1 MAIWNRNKNKLNE
14 GQKLQEASK
23 LSQMDLIRLMGQPY
37 YQFAAQVTSIRQNNN
52 LTSVVK
58 EAMLKDPIISRII
71 NMWISDTLSRD
82 IISDK
87 IFDVVITNNH
97 SKKEEKEIN
106 KIIDDAKSAI
116 DYLLEN
122 SNIEDSLDKILYR
135 IIVDGITSVKLGF
148 VDLYEDTK
156 IKLFESNKR
165 KANKLL
171 ETETFTDENKRNA
184 LLEATTY
191 DDYVNDTMSYDM
203 KTRIRSTRAIGRYYL
218 EVLPQKIVPLKHK
231 GITVLYLDL
240 NNSLKVLNPRNITTF
255 VNTRGGN
262 KILSIKENPDD
273 IESTVYDLPMGM
285 SFIDQAVTPWSM
297 YNTVQ
302 DCTLLAMLTRSA
314 IYRLF
319 QVEVQAL
326 DTKETETL
334 LQEFK
339 KRITS
344 RETIDVRAEH
354 YSSAQTQI
362 PLGDSL
368 IVPTRNGIGNVS
380 VESIGGDLDVRTEEP
395 LNFFREELLASLG
408 VSKDLLYG
416 SEGGALV
423 NTSAT
428 RSDIRYLRTIQQFTS
443 ILSLGLEDIF
453 KDYLVMIGTDLSD
466 ITVKV
471 IFKQLNSEE
480 ALQKMEYEQTKQDSL
495 NKVIESLGNL
505 GIEFSDGRYTNLRDE
520 LIKRYL
526 DDTILDLIHQDEKNQ
541 PQEPQFTPEEEGGED
556 EGGDINISAPTSNF
570 DFGEDNEI
578 PSDEEMNPEDTE
590 LPELPDIEDVEGEP
604 SVEPNTPSN
613 DNQVPYSV
621 G

>member
-1 MAIWNRNKNKLNE
+1 MAIWNRNKTKLNE
-14 GQKLQEASK
+14 SQKLQEASK

-37 YQFAAQVTSIRQNNN
+37 YQFASQITSIRQNNN

-97 SKKEEKEIN
+97 SKKDEKEIN
-106 KIIDDAKSAI
+106 KIIEDAKASI

-135 IIVDGITSVKLGF
+135 IIIDGIISVKLGF

-171 ETETFTDENKRNA
+171 ETETFTDENKRKE

-203 KTRIRSTRAIGRYYL
+203 KTRIKSTRAIGRYYL

-262 KILSIKENPDD
+262 KILSIKENPED

-344 RETIDVRAEH
+344 RETIDVRSEH

-368 IVPTRNGIGNVS
+368 IVPTRNGVGTINVQ
-380 VESIGGDLDVRTEEP
+380 SIGGDLDVRTEEP

-408 VSKDLLYG
+408 VSKDLIYG

-466 ITVKV
+466 ITVRV

-505 GIEFSDGRYTNLRDE
+505 GIEFGNGKYINLRDE

-526 DDTILDLIHQDEKNQ
+526 DDTILDLIRQDEKNQ
-541 PQEPQFTPEEEGGED
+541 PQESQLTPEEEGGED
-556 EGGDINISAPTSNF
+556 DGGDINISAPTSNF
-570 DFGEDNEI
+570 DFGGDNEI

-590 LPELPDIEDVEGEP
+590 LPELPDINDVEGEP

>member
-1 MAIWNRNKNKLNE
+1 MAIWNRNKTKLNE
-14 GQKLQEASK
+14 SQKLQEASK

-37 YQFAAQVTSIRQNNN
+37 YQFASQVTSIRQNNN

-58 EAMLKDPIISRII
+58 ESMLKDPIISRII

-106 KIIDDAKSAI
+106 KIIEDAKSAI

-135 IIVDGITSVKLGF
+135 IIIDGIISVKLGF

-171 ETETFTDENKRNA
+171 ETETFTDENKRKE

-191 DDYVNDTMSYDM
+191 DDYVNDTMSYSM
-203 KTRIRSTRAIGRYYL
+203 KTRIKSTRAIGRYYL

-262 KILSIKENPDD
+262 KILSIKENPED

-326 DTKETETL
+326 DTKETEAL

-344 RETIDVRAEH
+344 RETIDVRSEH

-368 IVPTRNGIGNVS
+368 IVPTRNGVGTINVQ
-380 VESIGGDLDVRTEEP
+380 SIGGDLDVRTEEP

-408 VSKDLLYG
+408 VSKDLIYG
-416 SEGGALV
+416 SEGGSLV

-505 GIEFSDGRYTNLRDE
+505 GIEFGNGKYLNLRDE

-526 DDTILDLIHQDEKNQ
+526 DDTILDLIRQDEKNQ
-541 PQEPQFTPEEEGGED
+541 PQESQFTPEEEGGED

-570 DFGEDNEI
+570 DFGGDNEI
-578 PSDEEMNPEDTE
+578 PSDEEMNQEDTE

>member
-1 MAIWNRNKNKLNE
+1 MAIWNRNKTKLNE
-14 GQKLQEASK
+14 SQKLQEASK

-37 YQFAAQVTSIRQNNN
+37 YQFASQVTSIRQNNN

-58 EAMLKDPIISRII
+58 ESMLKDPIISRII

-87 IFDVVITNNH
+87 IFEVVITNNH

-106 KIIDDAKSAI
+106 KIIEDAKSAI

-135 IIVDGITSVKLGF
+135 IIIDGIISVKLGF

-171 ETETFTDENKRNA
+171 ETETFTDENKRKE

-191 DDYVNDTMSYDM
+191 DDYVNDTMSYSM
-203 KTRIRSTRAIGRYYL
+203 KTRIKSTRAIGRYYL

-262 KILSIKENPDD
+262 KILSIKENPED

-344 RETIDVRAEH
+344 RETIDVRSEH

-368 IVPTRNGIGNVS
+368 IVPTRNGVGTINVQ
-380 VESIGGDLDVRTEEP
+380 SIGGDLDVRTEEP

-408 VSKDLLYG
+408 VSKDLIYG
-416 SEGGALV
+416 SEGGSLV

-505 GIEFSDGRYTNLRDE
+505 GIEFGNGKYLNLRDE

-526 DDTILDLIHQDEKNQ
+526 DDTILDLIRQDEKNQ
-541 PQEPQFTPEEEGGED
+541 PQEPQLTPEEEGGED
-556 EGGDINISAPTSNF
+556 DGEDTNISAPTSNF
-570 DFGEDNEI
+570 DFGGDNEI

>member
-1 MAIWNRNKNKLNE
+1 MAIWNRNKTKLNE
-14 GQKLQEASK
+14 SQKLQEASK

-37 YQFAAQVTSIRQNNN
+37 YQFASQVTSIRQNNN

-58 EAMLKDPIISRII
+58 ESMLKDPIISRII

-106 KIIDDAKSAI
+106 KIIEDAKSAI

-135 IIVDGITSVKLGF
+135 IIIDGIISVKLGF

-171 ETETFTDENKRNA
+171 ETETFTDENKRKE

-191 DDYVNDTMSYDM
+191 DDYVNDTMSYNM
-203 KTRIRSTRAIGRYYL
+203 KTRIKSTRAIGRYYL

-262 KILSIKENPDD
+262 KILSIKENPED

-326 DTKETETL
+326 DTKETEAL

-344 RETIDVRAEH
+344 RETIDVRSEH

-368 IVPTRNGIGNVS
+368 IVPTRNGVGTINVQ
-380 VESIGGDLDVRTEEP
+380 SIGGDLDVRTEEP

-408 VSKDLLYG
+408 VSKDLIYG
-416 SEGGALV
+416 SEGGSLV

-505 GIEFSDGRYTNLRDE
+505 GIEFGNGKYINLRDE

-526 DDTILDLIHQDEKNQ
+526 DDTILDLIRQDEKNQ
-541 PQEPQFTPEEEGGED
+541 PQEPQLTPEEEGGEYD
-556 EGGDINISAPTSNF
+556 GEDTNISAPTSNF

>member
-1 MAIWNRNKNKLNE
+1 MAIWNRNKTKLNE
-14 GQKLQEASK
+14 SQKLQEASK

-37 YQFAAQVTSIRQNNN
+37 YQFASQVTSIRQNNN

-58 EAMLKDPIISRII
+58 ESMLKDPIISRII

-106 KIIDDAKSAI
+106 KIIEDAKSSI

-135 IIVDGITSVKLGF
+135 IIIDGIISVKLGF

-171 ETETFTDENKRNA
+171 ETETFTDENKRKE

-191 DDYVNDTMSYDM
+191 DDYVNDTMSYSM
-203 KTRIRSTRAIGRYYL
+203 KTRIKSTRAIGRYYL

-262 KILSIKENPDD
+262 KILSIKENPED

-344 RETIDVRAEH
+344 RETIDVRSEH

-368 IVPTRNGIGNVS
+368 IVPTRNGVGTINVQ
-380 VESIGGDLDVRTEEP
+380 SIGGDLDVRTEEP

-408 VSKDLLYG
+408 VSKDLIYG
-416 SEGGALV
+416 SEGGSLV

-453 KDYLVMIGTDLSD
+453 KDYLNMIGTDLSD

-505 GIEFSDGRYTNLRDE
+505 GIEFGNGKYLNLRDE

-526 DDTILDLIHQDEKNQ
+526 DDTILDLIRQDEKNQ
-541 PQEPQFTPEEEGGED
+541 PQEPQLTPEEEGGEYD
-556 EGGDINISAPTSNF
+556 GEDTNISAPTSDF

>member
-1 MAIWNRNKNKLNE
+1 MAIWNRNKTKLNE
-14 GQKLQEASK
+14 SQKLQEASK

-37 YQFAAQVTSIRQNNN
+37 YQFASQVTSIRQNNN

-58 EAMLKDPIISRII
+58 ESMLKDPIISRII

-106 KIIDDAKSAI
+106 KIIEDAKSAI

-135 IIVDGITSVKLGF
+135 IITDGIISVKLGF

-171 ETETFTDENKRNA
+171 ETETFTDENKRKE

-191 DDYVNDTMSYDM
+191 DDYVNDTMSYSM
-203 KTRIRSTRAIGRYYL
+203 KTRIKSTRAIGRYYL

-262 KILSIKENPDD
+262 KILSIKENPED

-326 DTKETETL
+326 DTKETEAL

-344 RETIDVRAEH
+344 RETIDVRSEH

-368 IVPTRNGIGNVS
+368 IVPTRNGVGTINVQ
-380 VESIGGDLDVRTEEP
+380 SIGGDLDVRTEEP

-408 VSKDLLYG
+408 VSKDLIYG

-505 GIEFSDGRYTNLRDE
+505 GIEFGNGKYINLRDE

-526 DDTILDLIHQDEKNQ
+526 DDTILDLIRQDEKNQ

-556 EGGDINISAPTSNF
+556 NGEDTNISAPTSNF

>member
-1 MAIWNRNKNKLNE
+1 MAIWNRNKTKLNE
-14 GQKLQEASK
+14 SQKLQEASK

-37 YQFAAQVTSIRQNNN
+37 YQFASQVTSIRQNNN

-58 EAMLKDPIISRII
+58 ESMLKDPIISRII

-106 KIIDDAKSAI
+106 KIIEDAKSAI

-135 IIVDGITSVKLGF
+135 IIIDGIISVKLGF

-171 ETETFTDENKRNA
+171 ETETFTDENKRKE

-191 DDYVNDTMSYDM
+191 DDYVNDTMSYSM
-203 KTRIRSTRAIGRYYL
+203 KTRIKSTRAIGRYYL

-262 KILSIKENPDD
+262 KILSIKENPED

-326 DTKETETL
+326 DTKETEAL

-344 RETIDVRAEH
+344 RETIDVRSEH

-368 IVPTRNGIGNVS
+368 IVPTRNGVGTINVQ
-380 VESIGGDLDVRTEEP
+380 SIGGDLDVRTEEP

-408 VSKDLLYG
+408 VSKDLIYG

-505 GIEFSDGRYTNLRDE
+505 GIEFGNGKYINLRDE

-526 DDTILDLIHQDEKNQ
+526 DDTILDLIRQDEKNQ

-556 EGGDINISAPTSNF
+556 NSEDTNISAPTSNF